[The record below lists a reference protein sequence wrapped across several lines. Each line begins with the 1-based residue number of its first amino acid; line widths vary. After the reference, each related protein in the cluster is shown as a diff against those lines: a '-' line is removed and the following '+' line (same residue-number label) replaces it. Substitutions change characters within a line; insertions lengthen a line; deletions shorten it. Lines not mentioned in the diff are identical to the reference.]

1 MHELRAASDAVAVG
15 MGTVLADSP
24 RLDAREVD
32 AVRQPRRL
40 AFGKGPLPEG
50 SELELRSGPLAEE
63 LSALAREGVQ
73 SLLLEGG
80 PTLATAFL
88 EAGLVDKLLVFVT
101 PHLAGAGPR
110 LLGGL
115 SAPVELARA
124 SAEAV
129 GEDVLISAYVH
140 EP

>member
-1 MHELRAASDAVAVG
+1 M
-15 MGTVLADSP
+15 
-24 RLDAREVD
+24 
-32 AVRQPRRL
+32 
-40 AFGKGPLPEG
+40 
-50 SELELRSGPLAEE
+50 
-63 LSALAREGVQ
+63 Q

-80 PTLATAFL
+80 PTIATAFV

-110 LLGGL
+110 LLGDL
-115 SAPVELARA
+115 SALLELSRA

-129 GEDVLISAYVH
+129 GDDVLISAYVH